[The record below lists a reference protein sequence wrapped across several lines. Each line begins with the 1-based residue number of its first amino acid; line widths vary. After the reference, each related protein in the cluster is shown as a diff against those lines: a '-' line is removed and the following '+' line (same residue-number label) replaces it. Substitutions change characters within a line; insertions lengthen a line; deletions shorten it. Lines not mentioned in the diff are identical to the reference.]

1 MKIRNSEIS
10 AKERGMAIV
19 LCLLC
24 CMLSAN
30 AQSVLNLDSCRNLAL
45 RNNKQLNISKLKKEV
60 ATNTRKAAHTKYLP
74 KVSANGM
81 YQFTS
86 REISILN
93 NEDKNTL
100 SNLGTTTSG
109 HIGNSASNVIGQLT
123 QQGVISGEQAQLFGK
138 ILNQAGSTIGSSLN
152 QIGQHIRDAFD
163 TDTRNLFTADILI
176 TQPIFMG
183 GAITAANRMAKIS
196 EQLADNSIENSRQST
211 IYETDKAYWFVVS
224 LKQKQRLAD
233 SYLDLVKKLHSD
245 VEKMVNDGI
254 ATKADGLKVA
264 VKVNEAEMAKQKV
277 DDGLTLAKMLLC
289 QICGIDINGGITLAD
304 EDNEDIAAT
313 TAVSNINK
321 EEAFENRTEL
331 KMLQNTID
339 ISKEN
344 TKLVRSAY
352 LPKVA
357 AMGGYMMSNPC
368 LYNGFERKF
377 SGMFH
382 VGVVVQVPVWSWFEG
397 RYKMNAT
404 KAATNIAQMELN
416 DAQEKIELQINQTS
430 FQTREARKR
439 LSMAEKNIESAKENL
454 RCANIGFKEGIMS
467 TTDVMTAQT
476 AWLEA
481 QSRKI
486 DAEIDVALSNTNMK
500 KVMGTLQ

>member
-123 QQGVISGEQAQLFGK
+123 QQGIISGEQAQLFGK

-183 GAITAANRMAKIS
+183 GAITAANRMAELS
-196 EQLADNSIENSRQST
+196 EQLADNSIENNRQST
-211 IYETDKAYWFVVS
+211 IYETDKAYWLVVS

-289 QICGIDINGGITLAD
+289 QICGIDINGDITLAD

-313 TAVSNINK
+313 TAVSDINK

-331 KMLQNTID
+331 KMLQTTID

-344 TKLVRSAY
+344 TKLVRAAY

>member
-1 MKIRNSEIS
+1 
-10 AKERGMAIV
+10 MAIV

-109 HIGNSASNVIGQLT
+109 QIGNSASNVIGQLT

-196 EQLADNSIENSRQST
+196 EQLADNSTENNRQST
-211 IYETDKAYWFVVS
+211 IYETDKAYWLVVS

-313 TAVSNINK
+313 TAVSDINK

-344 TKLVRSAY
+344 TKLVRAAY

>member
-123 QQGVISGEQAQLFGK
+123 QQGIISGEQAQLFGK

-183 GAITAANRMAKIS
+183 GAITAANRMAELS
-196 EQLADNSIENSRQST
+196 EQLADNSIENSRQSI
-211 IYETDKAYWFVVS
+211 IYETDKAYWLVVS

-289 QICGIDINGGITLAD
+289 QICGIDINGDITLAD

-313 TAVSNINK
+313 TAVSDINK

-344 TKLVRSAY
+344 TKLVRAAY

>member
-1 MKIRNSEIS
+1 
-10 AKERGMAIV
+10 MAIV

-109 HIGNSASNVIGQLT
+109 QIGNSASNVIGQLT

-183 GAITAANRMAKIS
+183 GAITAANRMAKLS

-211 IYETDKAYWFVVS
+211 IYETDKAYCLVVS

-289 QICGIDINGGITLAD
+289 QICGIDINGDITLAD

-313 TAVSNINK
+313 TAVSDINK

-344 TKLVRSAY
+344 TKLVRAAY

-500 KVMGTLQ
+500 KVMGTLK

>member
-1 MKIRNSEIS
+1 
-10 AKERGMAIV
+10 MAIV

-109 HIGNSASNVIGQLT
+109 QIGNSASNVIGQLT

-196 EQLADNSIENSRQST
+196 EQLADNSIENNRQST
-211 IYETDKAYWFVVS
+211 IYETDKAYWLVVS

-289 QICGIDINGGITLAD
+289 QICGIDINGDITLAD

-344 TKLVRSAY
+344 TKLVRAAY

>member
-1 MKIRNSEIS
+1 
-10 AKERGMAIV
+10 MAIV

-93 NEDKNTL
+93 KEDKNTL

-109 HIGNSASNVIGQLT
+109 QIGNSASNVIGQLT

-196 EQLADNSIENSRQST
+196 EQLADNSIENGRQST
-211 IYETDKAYWFVVS
+211 IYETDKAYWLVVS

-289 QICGIDINGGITLAD
+289 QICGIDINGDITLAD

-344 TKLVRSAY
+344 TKLVRAAY

>member
-109 HIGNSASNVIGQLT
+109 QIGNSASNVIGQLT

-183 GAITAANRMAKIS
+183 GAITAANRMAKLS
-196 EQLADNSIENSRQST
+196 EQLADNSIEYSRQST
-211 IYETDKAYWFVVS
+211 IYETDKAYWLVVS
-224 LKQKQRLAD
+224 LNQKQRLAD

-254 ATKADGLKVA
+254 ATKAVGLKVA

-289 QICGIDINGGITLAD
+289 QICGIDINGDITLAD

-313 TAVSNINK
+313 TAVSDINK

-331 KMLQNTID
+331 MMLQNTID

-344 TKLVRSAY
+344 TKLVRAAY

-500 KVMGTLQ
+500 KVMGTLK

>member
-10 AKERGMAIV
+10 AKERGMAIM

-183 GAITAANRMAKIS
+183 GAITAANRMAELS

-211 IYETDKAYWFVVS
+211 IYETDKAYWLVVS

-289 QICGIDINGGITLAD
+289 QICGIDINGDITLAD

-344 TKLVRSAY
+344 TKLVRAAY

>member
-123 QQGVISGEQAQLFGK
+123 QQGIISGEQAQLFGK

-183 GAITAANRMAKIS
+183 GAITAANRMAELS

-211 IYETDKAYWFVVS
+211 IYETDKAYWLVVS

-289 QICGIDINGGITLAD
+289 QICGIDINGDITLAD

-313 TAVSNINK
+313 TAVSDINK

-397 RYKMNAT
+397 RYKTNAT

>member
-1 MKIRNSEIS
+1 
-10 AKERGMAIV
+10 MAIV

-109 HIGNSASNVIGQLT
+109 QIGNSASNVIGQLT

-196 EQLADNSIENSRQST
+196 EQLADNSIENNRQST
-211 IYETDKAYWFVVS
+211 IYETDKAYWLVVS

-313 TAVSNINK
+313 TAVSDINK

-344 TKLVRSAY
+344 TKLVRAAY

>member
-109 HIGNSASNVIGQLT
+109 QIGNSASNVIGQLT

-196 EQLADNSIENSRQST
+196 EQLADNSIENNRQST
-211 IYETDKAYWFVVS
+211 IYETDKAYWLVVS

-264 VKVNEAEMAKQKV
+264 VKGNEAEMAKQKV

-289 QICGIDINGGITLAD
+289 QICGIDINGDITLAD

-344 TKLVRSAY
+344 TKLVRAAY

>member
-1 MKIRNSEIS
+1 
-10 AKERGMAIV
+10 
-19 LCLLC
+19 
-24 CMLSAN
+24 
-30 AQSVLNLDSCRNLAL
+30 
-45 RNNKQLNISKLKKEV
+45 
-60 ATNTRKAAHTKYLP
+60 
-74 KVSANGM
+74 M

-109 HIGNSASNVIGQLT
+109 QIGNSASNVIGQLT

-196 EQLADNSIENSRQST
+196 EQLADNSIENNRQST
-211 IYETDKAYWFVVS
+211 IYETDKAYWLVVS

-254 ATKADGLKVA
+254 ATKADGL
-264 VKVNEAEMAKQKV
+264 
-277 DDGLTLAKMLLC
+277 TLAKMLLC
-289 QICGIDINGGITLAD
+289 QICGIDINGDITLAD

-344 TKLVRSAY
+344 TKLVRAAY

>member
-109 HIGNSASNVIGQLT
+109 QIGNSASNVIGQLT

-211 IYETDKAYWFVVS
+211 IYETDKVYWLVVS

-289 QICGIDINGGITLAD
+289 QICGIDINGDITLAD

-344 TKLVRSAY
+344 TKLVRAAY

-368 LYNGFERKF
+368 LFNGFERKF